1 MVVDFSHAA
10 DSQVTHTDCSSRA
23 RVTGSYRL
31 SWVCRSTPKG
41 QRIRPAIALG
51 FLGYQTDVKQMSEAW
66 QETSGGKEKRL
77 GVCLPSAAASLLE
90 CEQGFGKDREP
101 AGTARAFITEW
112 LPRLKGQQACSAAA
126 AGGDDSAE
134 ALEGAKAEL
143 RAQRVKQLLLLELQQ
158 QQQQQGSSDEKID

>member
-1 MVVDFSHAA
+1 MAVDFSHAA
-10 DSQVTHTDCSSRA
+10 DSQVTLTA

-41 QRIRPAIALG
+41 QRVRPAIALG

-90 CEQGFGKDREP
+90 CEPGFGKDREP

-143 RAQRVKQLLLLELQQ
+143 RAQRVKQLLELQQ
-158 QQQQQGSSDEKID
+158 QQ